1 MQIHLKQNFYMAE
14 IFDIFLI
21 LVIFSVLI
29 SKS

>member
-14 IFDIFLI
+14 ILDIFLI